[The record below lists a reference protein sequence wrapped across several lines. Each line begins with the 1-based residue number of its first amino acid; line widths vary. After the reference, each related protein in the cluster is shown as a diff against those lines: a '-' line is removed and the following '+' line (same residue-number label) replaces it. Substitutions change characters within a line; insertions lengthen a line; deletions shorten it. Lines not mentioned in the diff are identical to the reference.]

1 MSFVNTLTQVSDL
14 ENQRLTASAQVLKLF
29 VFILFVLLVLKIR
42 AGHRANR
49 ITNQHGRQICELPG
63 DARVSK
69 FAFSQQLSDQGKA
82 LAGGEPY
89 IIRNGRAR
97 ELVVTKPEHIYDF
110 YKGDTKHHP
119 KPPYLNMGMY
129 FSGILGH
136 AVGAIAGER
145 WSMIRRYFDPEFSFQ
160 TARQAIPQLS
170 ETINRWLDNLPLQG
184 TGTEK
189 GFALEIRKPCRF
201 LPLRLAAEFVYGEVF
216 DEERLSALLELNVLH
231 EVILH
236 DVIANKR
243 LATRLGCW
251 FDRKAAKRMEEFRF
265 RWREFNLGIIQS
277 AREASQVCPA
287 ERIYRGVEKG
297 DLKHEEFLHTLDEI
311 LFANVDVS
319 SAVLN
324 TLFEHLAVNTAFQ
337 QKLRGEIEAH
347 IQSCNHTPDTDT
359 NRNTN
364 IHTGKYL
371 SKQDTLLNY
380 ALMEAMR
387 LSPAFAFS
395 LPECTAV
402 PKEIGGYRVPA
413 RCPVVIDAKRLNA
426 DPATWG
432 KDGDTYRPERFRDIP
447 PSKPRYG
454 FMRFGVGAA
463 SGRCLGKHLA
473 DVLFKLTLMAVFVRY
488 SLHSLQDGPEIEFR
502 YVDVKI

>member
-1 MSFVNTLTQVSDL
+1 MVKWFVL
-14 ENQRLTASAQVLKLF
+14 
-29 VFILFVLLVLKIR
+29 ILCILLVLKIAAR
-42 AGHRANR
+42 RRSSR
-49 ITNQHGRQICELPG
+49 IINQHGKTIPEVPG

-82 LAGGEPY
+82 LAREEPF

-119 KPPYLNMGMY
+119 KPPYLNMGKY

-136 AVGAIAGER
+136 AVGALAGDR
-145 WSMIRRYFDPEFSFQ
+145 WSVIRRYFDPEFSFQ
-160 TARQAIPQLS
+160 VARQAIPQLS
-170 ETINRWLDNLPLQG
+170 ASIDRWLDDLPRQTTTQIINSRG
-184 TGTEK
+184 
-189 GFALEIRKPCRF
+189 GFALELKKPCRF

-216 DEERLSALLELNVLH
+216 NDEVLFAALLQLNVLH

-243 LATRLGCW
+243 LATNLGCW
-251 FDRKAAKRMEEFRF
+251 LDRSATKRMNEFRLQ
-265 RWREFNLGIIQS
+265 WKKFNLGIIHS
-277 AREASQVCPA
+277 ARRGSHLCPA
-287 ERIYRGVEKG
+287 EKIYRGVETG
-297 DLKHEEFLHTLDEI
+297 DLKLEEFLHTLDEI

-324 TLFEHLAVNTAFQ
+324 TLFEHLASNTTFQ
-337 QKLRGEIEAH
+337 QRLCEEITA
-347 IQSCNHTPDTDT
+347 QTQTHTQTPSPTSIDTDT
-359 NRNTN
+359 TT
-364 IHTGKYL
+364 HTGKYL
-371 SKQDTLLNY
+371 SKQDTLLHY
-380 ALMEAMR
+380 AVMEAMR
-387 LSPAFAFS
+387 FSPAFAFS

-432 KDGDTYRPERFRDIP
+432 KDADVYRPERFREIAS
-447 PSKPRYG
+447 SKLRYG

-473 DVLFKLTLMAVFVRY
+473 DAIFKLSLMAVLQRY
-488 SLHSLQDGPEIEFR
+488 SLHLGQNGSEIELR
-502 YVDVKI
+502 YVQRKE